1 MIRTRLSIL
10 FLVASLLVSTPVV
23 AEDVEEAKRYF
34 EKAETA
40 YKMGDFKVALRNYE
54 AAYKAWTN
62 PAFLFNMAQA
72 HRQQYTLD
80 KKPFHLH
87 KALTLYKTYLREAP
101 KPQNKDIVK
110 RIISELKQ
118 ILSAV
123 EARAK
128 EDPQKGD
135 GTLSIHGQLA
145 VGASITLDGKPWGT
159 VPKTGKVKPGVHQL
173 GISKSGYAPWNT
185 TIQVQAGSSVDI
197 PVMLQ
202 ARGSNGRSTSTP
214 VYKKWWFWAVVV
226 GGAAAVAG
234 ASVGIYYGTRDDV
247 PAYPQIDLR

>member
-1 MIRTRLSIL
+1 M
-10 FLVASLLVSTPVV
+10 

-40 YKMGDFKVALRNYE
+40 YKLGEFNEALRNYE
-54 AAYKAWTN
+54 AAYKAWNN

-101 KPQNKDIVK
+101 KPQNKEIVK
-110 RIISELKQ
+110 RIIGELKQ

-128 EDPQKGD
+128 DPKKGD
-135 GTLSIHGQLA
+135 GTLSIHGQVA
-145 VGASITLDGKPWGT
+145 KGAAITLGGKPWGK
-159 VPKTGKVKPGVHQL
+159 VPRTAKVKPGVYQL
-173 GISKSGYAPWNT
+173 QIRKAGYAPWSTN
-185 TIQVQAGSSVDI
+185 IQVQAGGKVDI
-197 PVMLQ
+197 PVMLR
-202 ARGSNGRSTSTP
+202 AEGSSGGGATVSTP
-214 VYKKWWFWAVVV
+214 VYKKWWFWAAVV
-226 GGAAAVAG
+226 GGAAVVAG
-234 ASVGIYYGTRDDV
+234 GSVGIYYGTREDV
-247 PAYPQIDLR
+247 PDYPQIDLR

>member
-1 MIRTRLSIL
+1 MKALSIL
-10 FLVASLLVSTPVV
+10 FLVGSLLVSTPCM
-23 AEDVEEAKRYF
+23 AEDVEEAKRHF

-40 YKMGDFKVALRNYE
+40 YKMGEFKVALRNYE

-72 HRQQYTLD
+72 HRQQYALD

-101 KPQNKDIVK
+101 KPQNKEIVK
-110 RIISELKQ
+110 RIIGELKQ

-128 EDPQKGD
+128 EPRQGD
-135 GTLSIHGQLA
+135 GTLSIHGQMA
-145 VGASITLDGKPWGT
+145 VGAAITLDGKPWGT
-159 VPKTGKVKPGVHQL
+159 VPRTGKVKPGVHQL
-173 GISKSGYAPWNT
+173 AISKSGYAPWNT
-185 TIQVQAGSSVDI
+185 TIQVQAGAKVDI
-197 PVMLQ
+197 PVMLR
-202 ARGSNGRSTSTP
+202 AEHSGGATASTP
-214 VYKKWWFWAVVV
+214 VYKKWWFWAAVV

-247 PAYPQIDLR
+247 PDYPQIDLR

>member
-10 FLVASLLVSTPVV
+10 SLAASLLVCTPCL
-23 AEDVEEAKRYF
+23 AEDVEEAKRHF

-40 YKMGDFKVALRNYE
+40 YRMGDFGVALRNYE

-101 KPQNKDIVK
+101 KPQNKEIVK
-110 RIISELKQ
+110 RIIGELKQ

-128 EDPQKGD
+128 EPKKGD
-135 GTLSIHGQLA
+135 GTLSVHGQVA
-145 VGASITLDGKPWGT
+145 RGGAITLDGKPWGT
-159 VPKTGKVKPGVHQL
+159 VPKTAKVKPGVHQL
-173 GISKSGYAPWNT
+173 EITKSGYSPWSTN
-185 TIQVQAGSSVDI
+185 IQVQAGGKVDI

-202 ARGSNGRSTSTP
+202 ARGGGGAVTASTP
-214 VYKKWWFWAVVV
+214 VYKKWWFWAAVV
-226 GGAAAVAG
+226 GGAAVVAG

-247 PAYPQIDLR
+247 PDYAQIDLR